1 MANPRALIVDDE
13 PDLCELLS
21 LTLSRMGVDSNAV
34 HDLASARRELQSRR
48 EYALCLTDLR
58 LPDGDGTELIE
69 WIQREAPELPVAVIT
84 AHGHVEA
91 AVLAL
96 KLGAFDFVRKP
107 VDISD
112 LRKLVNQALK
122 LSDSR
127 RAADGAGRCLRVR
140 GSQQLRAGDRSSDRI
155 ALGHGKR
162 SEPDGRDQPGFP
174 RLQQRLGG
182 RDGPQ

>member
-13 PDLCELLS
+13 PDICELLS
-21 LTLSRMGVDSNAV
+21 LTLARMGVDSSAV
-34 HDLASARRELQSRR
+34 HDLASARRELQGRKD
-48 EYALCLTDLR
+48 YALCLTDLR

-69 WIQREAPELPVAVIT
+69 WIQNEAPELPVAVIT

-107 VDISD
+107 VDIAD

-127 RAADGAGRCLRVR
+127 RARTAGAACSAIPSRCRSYGR
-140 GSQQLRAGDRSSDRI
+140 
-155 ALGHGKR
+155 
-162 SEPDGRDQPGFP
+162 
-174 RLQQRLGG
+174 
-182 RDGPQ
+182 